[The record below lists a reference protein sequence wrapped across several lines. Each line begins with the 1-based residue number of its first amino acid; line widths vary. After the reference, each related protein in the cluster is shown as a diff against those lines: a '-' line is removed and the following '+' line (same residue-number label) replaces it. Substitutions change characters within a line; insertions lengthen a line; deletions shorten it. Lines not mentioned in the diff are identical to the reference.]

1 LKILVLDTTIINKLV
16 LRGENNLKHFSILLA
31 INLLIS
37 FFYDIIS
44 KNSNS
49 FAFINCAF
57 IIGMVYFLSGCLCYV
72 WEKGFFNI
80 TLFSFSKIS
89 QEIQK
94 RRGILTDDYN
104 ISLDDYVYR
113 KNKFFLTS
121 NLLICGGVVSI
132 LCIILSFLYI

>member
-1 LKILVLDTTIINKLV
+1 MKILVLATTIINKLV

-104 ISLDDYVYR
+104 ITLDDYVYR

>member
-1 LKILVLDTTIINKLV
+1 MKILVFNTTIINKLV

-37 FFYDIIS
+37 FFYDMIS

-94 RRGILTDDYN
+94 RRGVLTDDYN
-104 ISLDDYVYR
+104 ITLDDYVYR
-113 KNKFFLTS
+113 KNKFFLTN
-121 NLLICGGVVSI
+121 NLLMCGGFVSI

>member
-1 LKILVLDTTIINKLV
+1 MKILVLATTIINKLV

-94 RRGILTDDYN
+94 RRGILTDDHN
-104 ISLDDYVYR
+104 ISLDDYIFR
-113 KNKFFLTS
+113 KNKFFLTT
-121 NLLICGGVVSI
+121 NLLMCGGVVSI

>member
-1 LKILVLDTTIINKLV
+1 MKILVLATTIINKLV

>member
-1 LKILVLDTTIINKLV
+1 MNY
-16 LRGENNLKHFSILLA
+16 LKHFSILLA

-37 FFYDIIS
+37 FFYDMIS

-94 RRGILTDDYN
+94 RRGVLTDDHN
-104 ISLDDYVYR
+104 ISLDDYIFR
-113 KNKFFLTS
+113 KNKFFLTT
-121 NLLICGGVVSI
+121 NLLMCGGVVSI

>member
-1 LKILVLDTTIINKLV
+1 MKILVFNTTIINKLV

-37 FFYDIIS
+37 FFYDMIS
-44 KNSNS
+44 KNSNN

-94 RRGILTDDYN
+94 RRGILTDDHN
-104 ISLDDYVYR
+104 ISLDDYIFR
-113 KNKFFLTS
+113 KNKFFLTT
-121 NLLICGGVVSI
+121 NLLMCGGVVSI

>member
-1 LKILVLDTTIINKLV
+1 LKILVLATTIINKLV